1 MDNDQPNVQYPA
13 AAWKPA
19 EIRDEAMPPEV
30 LVENNAH
37 AVTATFCTRS
47 RQTRGMIYLNIIWF
61 KRLTIS
67 LLLSKQLT
75 NRRGFRAITTA
86 KGD

>member
-1 MDNDQPNVQYPA
+1 
-13 AAWKPA
+13 
-19 EIRDEAMPPEV
+19 
-30 LVENNAH
+30 
-37 AVTATFCTRS
+37 
-47 RQTRGMIYLNIIWF
+47 MIYLNIIWF